1 MMHWN
6 KDLLKTNGFTEDW
19 INNRNILFKLA
30 SLDKLGVLIN
40 LKIKFKTAH
49 HHWLDIFKKCKELL
63 LFIYITD
70 RDQYY
75 YKILRILRYTIFNK
89 IIKTKYVIR
98 SKNKKLRYD
107 YKNGCN
113 DNIINLYAENIT
125 LKSGYYIPPKLDYL
139 PKKIMNENNK
149 KIKCFTNK

>member
-1 MMHWN
+1 MYWN
-6 KDLLKTNGFTEDW
+6 KDLLKTNGFNEDW
-19 INNRNILFKLA
+19 INNRNILLKLT
-30 SLDKLGVLIN
+30 SLDKLGELIN
-40 LKIKFKTAH
+40 MNIKFKTADN
-49 HHWLDIFKKCKELL
+49 HWLDILKNCKELL
-63 LFIYITD
+63 LYIYITD

-89 IIKTKYVIR
+89 IITTKYVIR

-107 YKNGCN
+107 YKNGCK
-113 DNIINLYAENIT
+113 DNIISLYSENIT

-139 PKKIMNENNK
+139 PKKIMNDNYK

>member
-1 MMHWN
+1 MYWN
-6 KDLLKTNGFTEDW
+6 KDLLKTNGFNEDW
-19 INNRNILFKLA
+19 INNRNILLKLT
-30 SLDKLGVLIN
+30 SLDKLGELIN
-40 LKIKFKTAH
+40 MNIKFKTADN
-49 HHWLDIFKKCKELL
+49 HWLDILKNCKELL
-63 LFIYITD
+63 LYIYITD

-89 IIKTKYVIR
+89 IITTKYVIR

-107 YKNGCN
+107 YKNGCT
-113 DNIINLYAENIT
+113 DNIISLYAENIT

-139 PKKIMNENNK
+139 PKKIINENNK